1 MLHGESLPFLDIGDK
16 PVTYVPTKSES
27 EQIYVSN
34 KSAFPK
40 LLAVRYSDLVPRFNI
55 ADLKKHYDQSGLSEH
70 NIDYD
75 VLRDSVLLA
84 KFVAKVA
91 IVALSAWP
99 TTGKAS
105 TPRGSA

>member
-34 KSAFPK
+34 KSVFPNFITVKYSDMFPK
-40 LLAVRYSDLVPRFNI
+40 FLTSDLR
-55 ADLKKHYDQSGLSEH
+55 KKYDQSGLSEH

-75 VLRDSVLLA
+75 VIQESVN
-84 KFVAKVA
+84 
-91 IVALSAWP
+91 
-99 TTGKAS
+99 
-105 TPRGSA
+105 